1 MPPPLT
7 NKSYT
12 KPPTKK
18 QILAFIKTF
27 GYDEDP
33 KAKITSVSTFVAI
46 KLRQPWRAILSVLN
60 MILTGND
67 TRWDAAILPILQ
79 ILGAFIPQRSDVD
92 LHIKGKDSPLTKL
105 INTIDGKFKFRMEI
119 PDAMISGA
127 IKQSAGYKFNKQK
140 RLKVRRVKLMR
151 IQKNY
156 IDLLSKVEERQV
168 EKDIEDTYPAKAGLK
183 LKGVATEDPTVQSQ
197 LDLRR
202 GSKENTYEEK
212 DDEIDDFDMDLSD
225 DELKGDDAAGFGV
238 LMYNKSTES
247 LKSTYL
253 SPIVNCSSLKYI
265 QNLLNKLL
273 VHELMYLMSNL
284 VYTDAHIISVVA
296 ILEGHPK
303 VTSYLSGA
311 SEVPFGINVDI
322 QATEFVLQEMFSDN
336 ADHQTSSPPANT
348 THSLNSLQA
357 KAKKLM
363 KNAKKNMRK
372 INFKKVIAQKFKE
385 YDQKL
390 EALISINVSEVIEK
404 AIQAKVLTKMKN
416 QLPTYVL
423 NVIAKYVKPR
433 LNNFVHEVMKNNQ
446 ISLFTTPSPTTTDDL
461 SKMDLNLKLQNKMH
475 QNKSHET
482 YNTHQKLYDTL
493 YESITLDQEALDVQD
508 IEPSFNK
515 RSSKKDKA
523 LMVLV
528 QENTPAEQPQD
539 HEEYYVRER
548 PHIGWFTKKL
558 GSVDAAKRR
567 TIWFDLLLKSD
578 IDQNEDHILGPS
590 TVAYKNDVE
599 LEYDVDQLKAS
610 VLREAQ
616 WNNREGD
623 VSKPRSFKRHM
634 SKSTKPYS
642 NFYNTDFYYLVNVS
656 MGEKYA
662 TSLTKHFPDR
672 WSKKIYYYQIEAL
685 NSIYHW
691 EDGRQEFFKAEIN
704 NRSPDKVYSNNRIIS
719 VVRVDVKKK

>member
-18 QILAFIKTF
+18 QILALIKTF

-67 TRWDAAILPILQ
+67 TSWDAAILPILQ
-79 ILGAFIPQRSDVD
+79 ILGSIPQRSDVD

-202 GSKENTYEEK
+202 GSKESRLESIRQERQAVVEGSNTYEEK

-225 DELKGDDAAGFGV
+225 DEPKGDDAAGFGV

-296 ILEGHPK
+296 ILEGHPE

-348 THSLNSLQA
+348 THSLVTNPQHNSLQA
-357 KAKKLM
+357 KTKKLIE
-363 KNAKKNMRK
+363 KAKKNMRK
-372 INFKKVIAQKFKE
+372 INFKKAIAQNFKE

-390 EALISINVSEVIEK
+390 E
-404 AIQAKVLTKMKN
+404 
-416 QLPTYVL
+416 
-423 NVIAKYVKPR
+423 
-433 LNNFVHEVMKNNQ
+433 
-446 ISLFTTPSPTTTDDL
+446 
-461 SKMDLNLKLQNKMH
+461 
-475 QNKSHET
+475 
-482 YNTHQKLYDTL
+482 
-493 YESITLDQEALDVQD
+493 
-508 IEPSFNK
+508 
-515 RSSKKDKA
+515 
-523 LMVLV
+523 
-528 QENTPAEQPQD
+528 
-539 HEEYYVRER
+539 
-548 PHIGWFTKKL
+548 
-558 GSVDAAKRR
+558 
-567 TIWFDLLLKSD
+567 
-578 IDQNEDHILGPS
+578 
-590 TVAYKNDVE
+590 
-599 LEYDVDQLKAS
+599 
-610 VLREAQ
+610 
-616 WNNREGD
+616 
-623 VSKPRSFKRHM
+623 
-634 SKSTKPYS
+634 
-642 NFYNTDFYYLVNVS
+642 
-656 MGEKYA
+656 
-662 TSLTKHFPDR
+662 
-672 WSKKIYYYQIEAL
+672 
-685 NSIYHW
+685 
-691 EDGRQEFFKAEIN
+691 
-704 NRSPDKVYSNNRIIS
+704 
-719 VVRVDVKKK
+719 